1 MFQRAYTLPH
11 GVSGNTI
18 DFGSIVHGS
27 NPCEATKREGNEN
40 MIHCIDDNAEKA
52 RAFISVEEDTGALV
66 FQVKVTET
74 DKQYDFV
81 ISAEDLKLI
90 DFMRKRS
97 KRE

>member
-1 MFQRAYTLPH
+1 
-11 GVSGNTI
+11 
-18 DFGSIVHGS
+18 
-27 NPCEATKREGNEN
+27 

-52 RAFISVEEDTGALV
+52 RAFIDVEVDTGALV
-66 FQVKVTET
+66 FQVKIMET